1 MHRQLHHYY
10 RRMCI
15 VDTFDWQRGML
26 PITISRHLH
35 LFHRCYCYAN
45 LRQASLEMLTR
56 TVKSG
61 EALVMCGE
69 NTPCFSLYILRP
81 SLPGKF
87 FLKVPTNGRGV
98 AYSKS
103 ITGKLQSEFCNR
115 ESPCPTLQAFVAT
128 PDYPP
133 NIRWLFPSSSVAAA
147 TT

>member
-1 MHRQLHHYY
+1 
-10 RRMCI
+10 
-15 VDTFDWQRGML
+15 ML

-35 LFHRCYCYAN
+35 LFHRCFCYAD
-45 LRQASLEMLTR
+45 LRQTSLGMLTR
-56 TVKSG
+56 TVRSG

-69 NTPCFSLYILRP
+69 NTPCFSLYTLCP

-87 FLKVPTNGRGV
+87 FLKVPPNGRGV

-128 PDYPP
+128 PDYPQTSDDCSP
-133 NIRWLFPSSSVAAA
+133 LVPLPLPPPSRVDQISAVGASSCCFHVY
-147 TT
+147 